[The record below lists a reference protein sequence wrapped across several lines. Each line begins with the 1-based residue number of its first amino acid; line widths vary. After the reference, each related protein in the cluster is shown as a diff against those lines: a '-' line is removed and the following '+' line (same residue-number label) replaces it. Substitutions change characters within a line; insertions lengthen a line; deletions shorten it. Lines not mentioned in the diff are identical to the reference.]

1 MQFEILGPPRVMV
14 DDDPLPLGSPQQQ
27 KLLAL
32 LLVSPNRAISTDRL
46 VDELWRDDPPPSARH
61 LVQVYVSR
69 LRNLLGSD
77 DEGSRISH
85 QNDGYLVRV
94 RPDDVDALSLS
105 SRVRSARALLAT
117 DPAGAAREL
126 QAIVALRR
134 GPPFG
139 HLADDCPTL
148 QAEAVRF
155 EESHLEA
162 VTCLA
167 EARLELGHHAELIP
181 ELETLTRGHPYR
193 EQLWAHRMLAL
204 YRSGRQAEAL
214 RTYQQLSRVLGD
226 DLGIE
231 PSTEVRHLEERIL
244 LQDVGLLW
252 ELPPPPNNLPTPLT
266 SFVGRDAEIAEI
278 AKLVDTFRLTILSGP
293 GGIGKTRLAIE
304 VAQRLQLQ
312 FPDGIWWV
320 DLAPV
325 ADPDG
330 VEVALARVLGVTEQS
345 GTALVDSLVRALLR
359 REALV
364 VMDNCEHLAS
374 AVADLFTALLREA
387 RGIRILATSR
397 LPLHVPGEARWSVP
411 SLSMPNVDELTTA
424 ALPAADAIG
433 LFVDRGTAADPGFA
447 LTAEN
452 GADVIEICRQLDA
465 MPLAIEMAAA
475 RVRALA
481 PAQIVTALA
490 DRFDLLGQQDHGV
503 DPRHQTLKGAIDWSY
518 QLLEPRDRRA
528 FERLSVFAGSFD
540 LEAATAVARPGK
552 SVPRMVDSITALL
565 EASMLTT
572 VRLEPS
578 VIHYR
583 MLETLRAY
591 GARLL
596 DERGE
601 TDRSRRRHSTYV
613 LGLVTLAGEA
623 IDTPGFASWVRR
635 INVHHADLQQA
646 LGWSFEHQR
655 GYLAMQAA
663 PALFHYW
670 FRTGDARD
678 AGRWAGQML
687 EHPGDSPPE
696 LLAAAHLSAG
706 FSGTILG
713 DPDAAIA
720 HSSAAAALYE
730 KSGDKRGLIH
740 ALFGIA
746 QGALQMGDFA
756 TAQERSEQALVV
768 CDDLDDPWSRAGPLA
783 TLSFVLLFSGGSL
796 DEARRLAE
804 EARMLH
810 HELGDVASQVVMNPL
825 SLIAIRQG
833 DFAAAERYA
842 AEAVSIADGIAW
854 EATALVNLAEVQ
866 MAMGH
871 TRAAEESLQRGL
883 TRALDTGLENWFR
896 VALRDLAVVAQARG
910 DANRTAILYGA
921 SRHKMP
927 QWGLVPEVYEALDA
941 AGRDALG
948 DDRFTHLAS
957 EGSRLSYQQLLD
969 LVFDSVADSDS
980 ASHLDR

>member
-1 MQFEILGPPRVMV
+1 MQFEILGSPRVMV
-14 DDDPLPLGSPQQQ
+14 DGDPLPLGSPQQQ

-46 VDELWRDDPPPSARH
+46 IDELWGDDPPPSARH
-61 LVQVYVSR
+61 LVQVYASR
-69 LRNLLGSD
+69 LRNVLGSD
-77 DEGSRISH
+77 GEGSRISH
-85 QNDGYLVRV
+85 ENDGYLVRV
-94 RPDDVDALSLS
+94 RPEDVDALSLS
-105 SRVRSARALLAT
+105 SRIPSARALLAT

-134 GPPFG
+134 GQPFG
-139 HLADDCPTL
+139 NLADDCPTL
-148 QAEAVRF
+148 QAEAVGF
-155 EESHLEA
+155 EESYLEA

-181 ELETLTRGHPYR
+181 ELEKLTREHPYR
-193 EQLWAHRMLAL
+193 EQLWAQRMLAL

-252 ELPPPPNNLPTPLT
+252 EVPPPPNNLPTPLT

-278 AKLVDTFRLTILSGP
+278 AKLVDTFRLTTLTGP

-325 ADPDG
+325 GDPGG
-330 VEVALARVLGVTEQS
+330 VEIALARVLGVTEQP

-387 RGIRILATSR
+387 GGIRILATSR
-397 LPLHVPGEARWSVP
+397 LLLHVPGEVRWSVP
-411 SLSMPNVDELTTA
+411 SLSMPHVDELTTA

-433 LFVDRGTAADPGFA
+433 LFIDRGTAADPGFA

-452 GADVIEICRQLDA
+452 GAEVIEICRQLDA

-475 RVRALA
+475 RVRVLA

-490 DRFDLLGQQDHGV
+490 DRFDLLGQRDHGV
-503 DPRHQTLKGAIDWSY
+503 EPRHQTLKGAIDWSY

-540 LEAATAVARPGK
+540 LEAAAAVARPGK
-552 SVPRMVDSITALL
+552 SAPRMVDSITALL
-565 EASMLTT
+565 EASMVTT

-601 TDRSRRRHSTYV
+601 TDRSR
-613 LGLVTLAGEA
+613 
-623 IDTPGFASWVRR
+623 
-635 INVHHADLQQA
+635 
-646 LGWSFEHQR
+646 
-655 GYLAMQAA
+655 
-663 PALFHYW
+663 
-670 FRTGDARD
+670 
-678 AGRWAGQML
+678 
-687 EHPGDSPPE
+687 
-696 LLAAAHLSAG
+696 
-706 FSGTILG
+706 
-713 DPDAAIA
+713 
-720 HSSAAAALYE
+720 
-730 KSGDKRGLIH
+730 
-740 ALFGIA
+740 
-746 QGALQMGDFA
+746 
-756 TAQERSEQALVV
+756 
-768 CDDLDDPWSRAGPLA
+768 
-783 TLSFVLLFSGGSL
+783 
-796 DEARRLAE
+796 
-804 EARMLH
+804 
-810 HELGDVASQVVMNPL
+810 
-825 SLIAIRQG
+825 
-833 DFAAAERYA
+833 
-842 AEAVSIADGIAW
+842 
-854 EATALVNLAEVQ
+854 
-866 MAMGH
+866 
-871 TRAAEESLQRGL
+871 
-883 TRALDTGLENWFR
+883 
-896 VALRDLAVVAQARG
+896 
-910 DANRTAILYGA
+910 
-921 SRHKMP
+921 
-927 QWGLVPEVYEALDA
+927 
-941 AGRDALG
+941 
-948 DDRFTHLAS
+948 
-957 EGSRLSYQQLLD
+957 
-969 LVFDSVADSDS
+969 
-980 ASHLDR
+980 